1 MRFLH
6 EFWSQ
11 SRGKRKPHVL
21 WSGSYPVDLPT
32 GPAIGTDWL
41 ANCQKNLAKYGK
53 VPAIDRYCIHEDWQC
68 SYPLH
73 TMVTGI
79 RHSNSVRAD
88 IANALM

>member
-1 MRFLH
+1 MVGFV
-6 EFWSQ
+6 
-11 SRGKRKPHVL
+11 SRGPSH
-21 WSGSYPVDLPT
+21 WT
-32 GPAIGTDWL
+32 CHWDWL

-53 VPAIDRYCIHEDWQC
+53 VPAMDWYCVHEDWQC